1 MMFKS
6 ICNFIA
12 VCFCKDFDRSVYCFC
27 LANVFLDT
35 FYWHYWWWYA
45 CVRGICCMRS
55 GVIRSA
61 WWDDRLRER
70 ERERKNADL
79 FDHLIRKASLRQLY
93 GARRSITFAVFFLS
107 SISFIRS
114 DWIYL
119 NGNYS
124 VDSTWRQFCLKLRQ
138 FIYDSTATAGEFIR
152 FHGVIRTKLK
162 WNQEKR
168 RHLMYV

>member
-1 MMFKS
+1 MLFIPKRIKWRWWCSWMDMDVGKWWQEILYAKYWQYIHSLFIQFTSCILYVCISWRISNSIPMMFKS
-6 ICNFIA
+6 ICNFLA

-70 ERERKNADL
+70 EREKECWFIWS
-79 FDHLIRKASLRQLY
+79 FD
-93 GARRSITFAVFFLS
+93 
-107 SISFIRS
+107 
-114 DWIYL
+114 
-119 NGNYS
+119 
-124 VDSTWRQFCLKLRQ
+124 
-138 FIYDSTATAGEFIR
+138 
-152 FHGVIRTKLK
+152 
-162 WNQEKR
+162 
-168 RHLMYV
+168 